1 MPVSS
6 VNCRHSA
13 CRLSFF
19 SCWLTFISSIRPSLQ
34 ALSEVCLAGGV
45 GLERRVDISRS
56 SEAGDYQRH
65 WEIRTTWPL
74 VFTLKSREECVEPI
88 SAAAPRGHDLR
99 RGQAAGTELVTSV
112 CRLHLQPAI
121 TILNE
126 VHFEEKAERL
136 CNKLLT
142 SFPQQKKKSVDGET
156 AAAIAVPDTHIIWR
170 SKVTVHFHH

>member
-1 MPVSS
+1 M
-6 VNCRHSA
+6 
-13 CRLSFF
+13 
-19 SCWLTFISSIRPSLQ
+19 
-34 ALSEVCLAGGV
+34 
-45 GLERRVDISRS
+45 GLERRADISRS

-112 CRLHLQPAI
+112 CRLHLSPAI

-142 SFPQQKKKSVDGET
+142 SFPQKKKKSLWMVRQQQPLLYPTLTASGGQRLLYTFIIT
-156 AAAIAVPDTHIIWR
+156 AAEDVVCRWI
-170 SKVTVHFHH
+170 KEVT